1 MSPMQIET
9 LDPIKLPLVSRLYK
23 AHYPSGKAKKDEL
36 TIVGTIEQQI
46 VSLVRFRSIEQF
58 RLLTGMLVLPEHRG
72 SGLGHQLM
80 GYCVQHVLSEHDFC
94 FAYSHLETF
103 YAQHNFKTI
112 DASQLPNS
120 LKGLFERY
128 SLKKQLVAMKYV
140 KPSR

>member
-1 MSPMQIET
+1 MQIET

-23 AHYPSGKAKKDEL
+23 AHYPAGKAKKDEL
-36 TIVGTIEQQI
+36 IIVGSIDQQI
-46 VSLVRFRSIEQF
+46 VSLVRFRNIEQY
-58 RLLTGMLVLPEHRG
+58 RLLTGMLVIPEHRG
-72 SGLGHQLM
+72 SCFGHQLM
-80 GYCVQHVLSEHDFC
+80 GYCAQHVLLEHDFC
-94 FAYSHLETF
+94 FAYAHLETF

-140 KPSR
+140 KPAR

>member
-1 MSPMQIET
+1 MQIET
-9 LDPIKLPLVSRLYK
+9 LDPIKLPLISRLYK

-46 VSLVRFRSIEQF
+46 VSLVRFRNIEQF
-58 RLLTGMLVLPEHRG
+58 RLLTGMLVIPEHRG

-80 GYCVQHVLSEHDFC
+80 GYCAQHVLSERDFC
-94 FAYSHLETF
+94 FAYAHLETF
-103 YAQHNFKTI
+103 YVQHNFETI

-140 KPSR
+140 NPTR

>member
-1 MSPMQIET
+1 MQIET

-36 TIVGTIEQQI
+36 TIVGSIDQQI
-46 VSLVRFRSIEQF
+46 VSLVRFRNIEQF
-58 RLLTGMLVLPEHRG
+58 RLLTGMLVIPEYRG

-80 GYCVQHVLSEHDFC
+80 GYCAQHVLLEHDFC
-94 FAYSHLETF
+94 FAYAHLETF

-140 KPSR
+140 KPAR

>member
-1 MSPMQIET
+1 MQIET

-36 TIVGTIEQQI
+36 TIVGSIDQQI
-46 VSLVRFRSIEQF
+46 VSLVRFRNIEQY

-80 GYCVQHVLSEHDFC
+80 GYCALRVLSEHDFC
-94 FAYSHLETF
+94 FAYAHLETF
-103 YAQHNFKTI
+103 YAQHNFKAI

>member
-1 MSPMQIET
+1 MQIET
-9 LDPIKLPLVSRLYK
+9 FDPIKLPLVSRLYK
-23 AHYPSGKAKKDEL
+23 AHYPSGKVKKDEL
-36 TIVGTIEQQI
+36 IIVGTIDQQI
-46 VSLVRFRSIEQF
+46 VSLVRFRNIEQL
-58 RLLTGMLVLPEHRG
+58 RLLTGMLVIPEHRG

-80 GYCVQHVLSEHDFC
+80 GYCAQYVLSEHDFC
-94 FAYSHLETF
+94 FAYAHLETF

-140 KPSR
+140 KPSW

>member
-9 LDPIKLPLVSRLYK
+9 LDPIKLPLISRLYK

-36 TIVGTIEQQI
+36 TIVGAIDQQI
-46 VSLVRFRSIEQF
+46 VSLVRFRNIEQY

-72 SGLGHQLM
+72 IGLGHKLM
-80 GYCVQHVLSEHDFC
+80 GYCAQNVLSEHDFC
-94 FAYSHLETF
+94 FAYAHLETF

>member
-1 MSPMQIET
+1 MQIET
-9 LDPIKLPLVSRLYK
+9 LDPIKLPLISRLYK

-36 TIVGTIEQQI
+36 TIVGSIDQQI
-46 VSLVRFRSIEQF
+46 VSLVRFRNIEQC
-58 RLLTGMLVLPEHRG
+58 RLLTGMLVIPEHRG

-80 GYCVQHVLSEHDFC
+80 GHCAQHVLSERDFC
-94 FAYSHLETF
+94 FAYAHLETF

-128 SLKKQLVAMKYV
+128 SLKKPLVAMKYV
-140 KPSR
+140 KPS

>member
-1 MSPMQIET
+1 MQIET
-9 LDPIKLPLVSRLYK
+9 FDPIKLPLVSRLYK

-36 TIVGTIEQQI
+36 IIVGTIDQQI
-46 VSLVRFRSIEQF
+46 VSLVRFRNIEQL
-58 RLLTGMLVLPEHRG
+58 RLLTGMLVIPEHRG

-80 GYCVQHVLSEHDFC
+80 AYCAQHVLLEHDFC
-94 FAYSHLETF
+94 FAYAHLESF

-140 KPSR
+140 KPSW